1 MSKQPETAFD
11 QQLADFR
18 AHILDKQPEKNEFFE
33 CLLCV
38 FNNVASA
45 KNAMLNG
52 DTVRLKH
59 HLDGALSWA
68 TPLIGK
74 EHPMLTA
81 SGAFPAGQVPVLW
94 HQDIQPQRSETET
107 PSASPTK

>member
-1 MSKQPETAFD
+1 MSKQPVTAFD
-11 QQLADFR
+11 QQMAEFR

-38 FNNVASA
+38 FNNAALA
-45 KNAMLNG
+45 KNAMLSG

-74 EHPMLTA
+74 EHPMLMA
-81 SGAFPAGQVPVLW
+81 SEAAPIRCVPLLG
-94 HQDIQPQRSETET
+94 HEDIYLQPLSIQT
-107 PSASPTK
+107 PNDPEPK